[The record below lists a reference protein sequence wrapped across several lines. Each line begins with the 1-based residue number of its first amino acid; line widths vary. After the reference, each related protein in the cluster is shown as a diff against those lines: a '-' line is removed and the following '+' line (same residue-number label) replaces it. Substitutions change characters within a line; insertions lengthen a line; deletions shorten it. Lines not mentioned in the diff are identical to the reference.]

1 MNRGD
6 ILKSDEEKME
16 TSGNGDV
23 YIERIVKR
31 LFLLGMLGKREKV

>member
-6 ILKSDEEKME
+6 ILKSDGEKME

-23 YIERIVKR
+23 YIERVSKR
-31 LFLLGMLGKREKV
+31 LFLLGMFENRERV

>member
-16 TSGNGDV
+16 TSGNGAI
-23 YIERIVKR
+23 YIESIGKR